1 MSHRLNSLV
10 ENLFQLQNYSFQKD
24 VTLQLGSR
32 DSIDLSYILQRSSQ
46 NDNNQPVDKLGVI
59 IPPDNN
65 LCTHKT
71 ILRAQEVQSDGK
83 LSRMI
88 VVAQDFTPLAK
99 ELAENFGIITFNYSE
114 LTFVT
119 SLYDLGSQQP
129 SYDP

>member
-32 DSIDLSYILQRSSQ
+32 DSIDISYILQRPSQ
-46 NDNNQPVDKLGVI
+46 IENDQLVDKLGVI
-59 IPPDNN
+59 LQPDNS
-65 LCTHKT
+65 LCTHET

-88 VVAQDFTPLAK
+88 VVAQDFTPIAK
-99 ELAENFGIITFNYSE
+99 ELADKFGIITFNDSE
-114 LTFVT
+114 LTLVT
-119 SLYDLGSQQP
+119 SLYNLGSHQP